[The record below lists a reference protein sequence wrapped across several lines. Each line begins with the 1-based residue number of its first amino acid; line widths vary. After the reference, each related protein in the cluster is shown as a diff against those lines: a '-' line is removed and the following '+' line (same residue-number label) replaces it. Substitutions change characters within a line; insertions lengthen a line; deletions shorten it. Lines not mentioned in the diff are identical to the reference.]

1 MFYETQYSVI
11 QFLQGFSN
19 PVLDLFF
26 LAINM
31 LGHPVFWFVVAAFFY
46 WKGKERTTFHI
57 INLLLFTSVVVGAV
71 KLFANA
77 PRPSSTIVER
87 KIEDISNELSFPS
100 GHSATAAAIYAHYSG
115 ILKNNWK
122 WIAGLLVLLVALA
135 RVYLGV
141 HFPIDVIAGL
151 AIGFAIGKMNLFI
164 ERKFEKAH
172 FRLTKLEDDILIVA
186 AVAVFL
192 AGLYL
197 INSTSLLA
205 LLMGF
210 YAGFFAWQER
220 KVKQKKFHG
229 VSLAVKAVIGYII
242 FAAFVVPAA
251 INPAIGSGISFAL
264 YFIAGIWVSFIY
276 PWLAEKFSF

>member
-1 MFYETQYSVI
+1 MFYEQQYGIMQAV
-11 QFLQGFSN
+11 QAFSN
-19 PVLDLFF
+19 PALDIFF
-26 LAINM
+26 QIINM
-31 LGHPVFWFVVAAFFY
+31 LGHPVFWFIVAAFFY

-57 INLLLFTSVVVGAV
+57 VNLLLFTSVVVGAM
-71 KLFANA
+71 KLSVNA
-77 PRPSSTIVER
+77 PRPSPSIVER

-122 WIAGLLVLLVALA
+122 WIALLLVILVALA

-141 HFPIDVIAGL
+141 HFPIDVIVGL
-151 AIGFAIGKMNLFI
+151 ALGFAIGKMNLFI

-186 AVAVFL
+186 AIVVFL

-197 INSTSLLA
+197 ISSITLLA

-229 VSLAVKAVIGYII
+229 VSLAVKAVIGYVI
-242 FAAFVVPAA
+242 FAAIVVPAA